1 MFCTAS
7 SGHKETC
14 PCIFI
19 CEFDMLY
26 TLSFGHL
33 KVAGGAKVLVLNFLG
48 KRMVVLVQKG
58 SSIQNVFY
66 KQNGRPEHQKTN
78 LLKQQDNLTI
88 KLGDFTVRVKSKPA
102 FYFPNRMAVKEEN
115 NKMFYC
121 ATQRGFPDQPPSE
134 WSLKDVP
141 PPQLVIPTGRPVKLE
156 VTAPGRKL
164 PEVLQVEW
172 MSHCASFLTLGP
184 EEARS
189 ELEVGA
195 KASHRPRSREFKTPR
210 GEKPIDGHGKRG
222 SKTLRDVWCAEQ
234 PQQALLQEE
243 TQIAKVMARM
253 QKRSNSS
260 KTAKRKS
267 KPGAPPASL
276 PEEKMFL
283 CDQEKKREILMQAR
297 PPSTSCRTPRSSRCS
312 LWKKPSPKLTVVRRH
327 PPLLLWWASLQCP
340 SLCPDPLR
348 RLPPSPF
355 FFFSVSNKHKK

>member
-1 MFCTAS
+1 
-7 SGHKETC
+7 
-14 PCIFI
+14 
-19 CEFDMLY
+19 MLY

-276 PEEKMFL
+276 PEENRP
-283 CDQEKKREILMQAR
+283 KKKKNVSVRPGKETGDSHASATTFNILPYPEILTLQSLEETLAKAHR
-297 PPSTSCRTPRSSRCS
+297 RAKTPTPSA
-312 LWKKPSPKLTVVRRH
+312 LVGFPSVPKLV
-327 PPLLLWWASLQCP
+327 P
-340 SLCPDPLR
+340 
-348 RLPPSPF
+348 
-355 FFFSVSNKHKK
+355 